1 MTILKTPL
9 SNGQELVAQYL
20 LVQILEGLLQAS
32 LHNVNSLGV
41 DNQGVKKVEHETEA
55 AILCMEGGYYRD
67 HYVEA

>member
-41 DNQGVKKVEHETEA
+41 DNQRVKKVEHETEA
-55 AILCMEGGYYRD
+55 AILCMGGLL
-67 HYVEA
+67 